1 MALLTKVTKKIPT
14 VVIKEIIEGCSKFIF
29 IDDHIKNDLDHETY
43 PNIYLNGILMGI
55 TKEPGEFINEL
66 NLYRKNGLLDNNVSF
81 IFNKV
86 DNEIK
91 IFCDEGRFIR
101 PVLKVDENNK
111 ICLKETDNID
121 WNLLVEKGYIHYI
134 DNYEAEN
141 SVIAMDQNDL
151 KKFKCDYCEIC
162 PSMMMGVMSN
172 AIPFA
177 EHTQCI
183 FKDEPVYMADG
194 STKRICDIV
203 VGDKVITFD
212 PKNQKQSI
220 TTVTYTNTHVT
231 SKQLYT
237 IETISGRKITAT
249 FDHRF
254 MTSEGWKR
262 LEKLK
267 INETLIGISMEPKSV
282 SNDNLN
288 KNIKEGIWNEYLKYI
303 SYEYKNRFGFDKE
316 IDYKK
321 RLFSFKQWKEIVK
334 TSEFT
339 IFLPIKSIIRSQE
352 NIISDITVNSEENQS
367 FLCGDAFCVHNSSR
381 NIFQSSMSKQAI
393 GIPALSYKTRTD
405 TILHVLNY
413 PERPLVNTLPA
424 QFMKFDDMPM
434 GINAIVAIMTYGGF
448 NQEDSIIINKSAVE
462 RGLFVSTSYRTL
474 VDEEKKRETNSTESI
489 CLPPPDKRK
498 RHANYSLLDENGI
511 VKTRLNSQSIRVE
524 KGDVIIGKILTK
536 LNKATNKEEIVD
548 TSYII
553 KSGEEGYVDRV
564 LESVTPN
571 GYKMVKVV
579 IRNEKI
585 PIIGDKFACY
595 TKEHEV
601 LTENGWKFINE
612 LSLKDKVA
620 CLING
625 KKLEY
630 HNPTEV
636 QSYDYKG
643 KMYNVESDKVSIC
656 VTPNHRMYTG
666 NCHRKNY
673 VVRRADEIYG
683 KMRSYQNN
691 VDEWFPENCLK
702 TFILPAYKDL
712 PKLELDLEAWC
723 IFFGI
728 WIAEGSCSISY
739 YPTGGIHCRQ
749 VSIAANKPR
758 VKENLEKCMKILGFK
773 WNYHTEKEEPNKW
786 YCGDLRLIYYLHP
799 LSVGAVNKSLPEWC
813 FILDSHHSQKLIGG
827 MCLGD
832 GDFMKDTTTVRY
844 YTSSIKLR
852 DDFQRLCLHA
862 GWGCNYY
869 LKSEKGSLG
878 GNIDG
883 RKIVS
888 TEDHWSLTVCKT
900 QTNPLVNKYIK
911 NGKQSD
917 FWSDFNDKVYCCTVP
932 TKDGVIYVRRNGKS
946 VWCGQSRGAQK
957 GTVGLIIPQEDMPFT
972 QEGIV
977 PDIVLNPHAIPSRM
991 TINILLEMI
1000 LGKSCLM
1007 EGTFGDATPFTSNST
1022 NIAEKLCDRL
1032 EKNGYERHGW
1042 ETLYSGITGEPITA
1056 KVMIGPTTY
1065 CRLKHMV
1072 AEKIHCLD
1080 YNTEVLTN
1088 YGWKTIHK
1096 LCMDDEIAT
1105 LKDGTLVYEK
1115 PIDIM
1120 LYPDYQGSMYT
1131 IITKDIDLCVTGNHR
1146 MWLKNDNSVRY
1157 GFKRADEIVGKPV
1170 EYLRS
1175 ADDYDKDSQKE
1186 FEFPKYLTC
1195 YLDTFNLKDIIEEK
1209 LYKVDMKSWL
1219 IVLGNFYR
1227 SGRIVNDKIEIQ
1239 LNEYTYRDKILFH
1252 LAQVT
1257 DKFIIEYN
1265 ENKYRDVIQ
1274 IIDDRIVEY
1283 IERYVKN
1290 DKLIPDWILGLSK
1303 EYSKLF
1309 ITCAILNKKSITCFD
1324 DVTDS
1329 KDYADKIQ
1337 IIALHAGYSAIITEI
1352 KDVKTK
1358 YGMNIEFNKE
1368 IRVDKKFKYNF
1379 FYENYEEKV
1388 KCPVFC
1394 LQVPSE
1400 VFYVRRNG
1408 KACWTGNSRSHGDVT
1423 LLTRQ
1428 PLEGFENTITFLKL
1442 NLYLIFLL

>member
-1 MALLTKVTKKIPT
+1 MNH
-14 VVIKEIIEGCSKFIF
+14 S
-29 IDDHIKNDLDHETY
+29 
-43 PNIYLNGILMGI
+43 
-55 TKEPGEFINEL
+55 
-66 NLYRKNGLLDNNVSF
+66 
-81 IFNKV
+81 
-86 DNEIK
+86 
-91 IFCDEGRFIR
+91 RF
-101 PVLKVDENNK
+101 L
-111 ICLKETDNID
+111 
-121 WNLLVEKGYIHYI
+121 IH
-134 DNYEAEN
+134 
-141 SVIAMDQNDL
+141 
-151 KKFKCDYCEIC
+151 
-162 PSMMMGVMSN
+162 
-172 AIPFA
+172 
-177 EHTQCI
+177 
-183 FKDEPVYMADG
+183 
-194 STKRICDIV
+194 
-203 VGDKVITFD
+203 
-212 PKNQKQSI
+212 
-220 TTVTYTNTHVT
+220 
-231 SKQLYT
+231 
-237 IETISGRKITAT
+237 
-249 FDHRF
+249 
-254 MTSEGWKR
+254 
-262 LEKLK
+262 
-267 INETLIGISMEPKSV
+267 
-282 SNDNLN
+282 
-288 KNIKEGIWNEYLKYI
+288 
-303 SYEYKNRFGFDKE
+303 
-316 IDYKK
+316 
-321 RLFSFKQWKEIVK
+321 
-334 TSEFT
+334 
-339 IFLPIKSIIRSQE
+339 
-352 NIISDITVNSEENQS
+352 
-367 FLCGDAFCVHNSSR
+367 
-381 NIFQSSMSKQAI
+381 
-393 GIPALSYKTRTD
+393 
-405 TILHVLNY
+405 
-413 PERPLVNTLPA
+413 
-424 QFMKFDDMPM
+424 
-434 GINAIVAIMTYGGF
+434 
-448 NQEDSIIINKSAVE
+448 
-462 RGLFVSTSYRTL
+462 
-474 VDEEKKRETNSTESI
+474 
-489 CLPPPDKRK
+489 
-498 RHANYSLLDENGI
+498 
-511 VKTRLNSQSIRVE
+511 
-524 KGDVIIGKILTK
+524 
-536 LNKATNKEEIVD
+536 
-548 TSYII
+548 
-553 KSGEEGYVDRV
+553 
-564 LESVTPN
+564 
-571 GYKMVKVV
+571 
-579 IRNEKI
+579 
-585 PIIGDKFACY
+585 
-595 TKEHEV
+595 
-601 LTENGWKFINE
+601 
-612 LSLKDKVA
+612 
-620 CLING
+620 
-625 KKLEY
+625 
-630 HNPTEV
+630 
-636 QSYDYKG
+636 
-643 KMYNVESDKVSIC
+643 
-656 VTPNHRMYTG
+656 
-666 NCHRKNY
+666 
-673 VVRRADEIYG
+673 
-683 KMRSYQNN
+683 
-691 VDEWFPENCLK
+691 
-702 TFILPAYKDL
+702 
-712 PKLELDLEAWC
+712 
-723 IFFGI
+723 
-728 WIAEGSCSISY
+728 
-739 YPTGGIHCRQ
+739 
-749 VSIAANKPR
+749 
-758 VKENLEKCMKILGFK
+758 
-773 WNYHTEKEEPNKW
+773 
-786 YCGDLRLIYYLHP
+786 
-799 LSVGAVNKSLPEWC
+799 
-813 FILDSHHSQKLIGG
+813 G

-832 GDFMKDTTTVRY
+832 GDFMKGTTTVRY

-852 DDFQRLCLHA
+852 DDFHKLCLHA

-869 LKSEKGSLG
+869 LKSKKGSLG

-883 RKIVS
+883 RQIIS

-911 NGKQSD
+911 HGKQSD

-1007 EGTFGDATPFTSNST
+1007 EGAFGDATPFTSNST

-1157 GFKRADEIVGKPV
+1157 RFKRADEIVGKPV

-1290 DKLIPDWILGLSK
+1290 EKLIPDWILGLSK

-1324 DVTDS
+1324 DVTES

-1368 IRVDKKFKYNF
+1368 IHVDKKFKYKF

>member
-177 EHTQCI
+177 EHTQ
-183 FKDEPVYMADG
+183 
-194 STKRICDIV
+194 
-203 VGDKVITFD
+203 
-212 PKNQKQSI
+212 
-220 TTVTYTNTHVT
+220 
-231 SKQLYT
+231 
-237 IETISGRKITAT
+237 
-249 FDHRF
+249 
-254 MTSEGWKR
+254 
-262 LEKLK
+262 
-267 INETLIGISMEPKSV
+267 
-282 SNDNLN
+282 
-288 KNIKEGIWNEYLKYI
+288 
-303 SYEYKNRFGFDKE
+303 
-316 IDYKK
+316 
-321 RLFSFKQWKEIVK
+321 
-334 TSEFT
+334 
-339 IFLPIKSIIRSQE
+339 
-352 NIISDITVNSEENQS
+352 
-367 FLCGDAFCVHNSSR
+367 SSR

-393 GIPALSYKTRTD
+393 GVPALSYKTRTD

-413 PERPLVNTLPA
+413 PQRPLVNTLPA
-424 QFMKFDDMPM
+424 QFMKFNDMPM